1 MKREQTIGQSKARS
15 NVENSHILLRQYNM
29 HFQEADANSDGELDF
44 DEFEAALP
52 KTVREKHSRKEIR
65 RWFQMIDDDGNG
77 KVSLDEHFAWA
88 LNAAALSSGA
98 GVKKIFAKYDRDGS
112 GELSEIEFCC
122 AATELG
128 LGDTGEALFRALPG
142 SENGYVNYLNLV
154 EQAQVGANTPI
165 LSMRTCVHAL
175 GWGWDEGA
183 LCLPG
188 RRPRSHFATRTCP
201 PLHLLRM
208 LYACSLHVAGVPAR
222 YARRL
227 RRRPTRCR

>member
-52 KTVREKHSRKEIR
+52 ETVREKHSRKEIR

-77 KVSLDEHFAWA
+77 KISLDEHFAWA

-112 GELSEIEFCC
+112 GELSEIEFCY

-128 LGDTGEALFRALPG
+128 LGDMAEPLFRALPG

-154 EQAQVGANTPI
+154 EQAQVGSNTPI
-165 LSMRTCVHAL
+165 HAHTPIYAHMRACAWL
-175 GWGWDEGA
+175 G
-183 LCLPG
+183 LG
-188 RRPRSHFATRTCP
+188 RR
-201 PLHLLRM
+201 
-208 LYACSLHVAGVPAR
+208 SLVPA
-222 YARRL
+222 
-227 RRRPTRCR
+227 